1 MRVLGCDPSMT
12 AFGLA
17 RGEAG
22 RSGLNA
28 ASVTTRT
35 IRAETL
41 NELARELWAEI
52 TSFQPE
58 LITYE
63 AARRDIATYGKKG
76 LLPGNAGFVT
86 PNANQLVLLEIQGLI
101 IGQAVAFGAALI
113 EAHVKTWRKQV
124 LGNGNMDRPTAK
136 AAAKAYC
143 RTLGI
148 KAGSV
153 DAAEAVCIAVFG
165 AGLSR
170 FSRNGI

>member
-1 MRVLGCDPSMT
+1 MRVLGCDPSIT

-22 RSGLNA
+22 RAGLNA
-28 ASVTTRT
+28 SSVTTRT

-41 NELARELWAEI
+41 HELARELKQEVAD
-52 TSFQPE
+52 FQPD
-58 LITYE
+58 LICYE

-76 LLPGNAGFVT
+76 LLPGMTGFVT
-86 PNANQLVLLEIQGLI
+86 PNASQLVLLEIQGLI
-101 IGQAVAFGAALI
+101 IGIAVYYGASLI
-113 EAHVKTWRKQV
+113 EAQPRTWRKQV
-124 LGNGNMDRPTAK
+124 LGNGNMDRTTAK

-143 RTLGI
+143 RTIGV

-170 FSRNGI
+170 FNLNG

>member
-22 RSGLNA
+22 KAGLI
-28 ASVTTRT
+28 ASTVTTRT
-35 IRAETL
+35 IRAENL
-41 NELARELWAEI
+41 HELARELKQEFAD
-52 TSFQPE
+52 FKPD
-58 LITYE
+58 LVAYE
-63 AARRDIATYGKKG
+63 GARRDIAVYGKKG
-76 LLPGNAGFVT
+76 LLPGMTGFVT

-101 IGQAVAFGAALI
+101 IGISVFYGAALI
-113 EAHVKTWRKQV
+113 EAQPRTWRKQV
-124 LGNGNMDRPTAK
+124 LGNGNLDRAAAK

-143 RTLGI
+143 RMLGI

-170 FSRNGI
+170 FNLNG